1 MFGCVTL
8 IFFKIKK
15 TNKLFRV
22 INRDA
27 FLLFFFCWQ
36 TSVFI
41 SLLVASFHFQILN
54 CAKKRRKKK
63 EDDPPQPANC
73 SYFICKASN
82 EKYFKWLL
90 SLLYYSVFASCPS
103 AIWQVSLFMNEIGSL
118 SFRFL
123 WWRCIFYS
131 LSFLLFLALFDKKKK
146 KKMTAMTFFFSLSFY
161 ILGAAPSFFL
171 LPAASVCV
179 TTLCLFQT
187 CIIIIII
194 KKMKINHSS
203 DVCSFIYW
211 VIWFF
216 SVNFLGWR
224 RKGEK
229 L

>member
-1 MFGCVTL
+1 MT
-8 IFFKIKK
+8 
-15 TNKLFRV
+15 
-22 INRDA
+22 
-27 FLLFFFCWQ
+27 
-36 TSVFI
+36 
-41 SLLVASFHFQILN
+41 
-54 CAKKRRKKK
+54 
-63 EDDPPQPANC
+63 PPQPANC

-146 KKMTAMTFFFSLSFY
+146 KMTAMTFFFSLSFY

-194 KKMKINHSS
+194 KKNE
-203 DVCSFIYW
+203 
-211 VIWFF
+211 
-216 SVNFLGWR
+216 N
-224 RKGEK
+224 
-229 L
+229 

>member
-1 MFGCVTL
+1 MH
-8 IFFKIKK
+8 FF
-15 TNKLFRV
+15 LFC
-22 INRDA
+22 
-27 FLLFFFCWQ
+27 FFFCWQ

-41 SLLVASFHFQILN
+41 SLLVASFHFSNFKL
-54 CAKKRRKKK
+54 CKKKKKKK

-146 KKMTAMTFFFSLSFY
+146 KKNDRNDFFFFFIFLHFGCCSFF
-161 ILGAAPSFFL
+161 FFL

-203 DVCSFIYW
+203 DVCSFVYLLSRLI
-211 VIWFF
+211 VF
-216 SVNFLGWR
+216 SEFLGVE
-224 RKGEK
+224 EK
-229 L
+229 RGKNCN